1 MSRSRSSSSNSGSGG
16 IFYELGKLTA
26 EGSDRENEMPD
37 PGDGAATLDE
47 GPGAGRLVY
56 FVVLAAVILGLAIG
70 QLNLTPGLVIGL
82 VALWIVIAGISS
94 SVQIVQAYEKRALTV
109 FGAFERLL
117 DPGIHFVI
125 PFVSDTYQ
133 FDMRTEALDVPSQEA
148 ITRDNSPVRA
158 DAVVYIRVMN
168 AERAFLEVDDYRNA
182 TLNLAQTTLRAVIGD
197 MELDETLSQRERINE
212 RIQEE
217 LAGPTD
223 EWGVRVEAVEVREV
237 KPSQVVQDAMEQQT
251 AAERRRRAMILEAQ
265 GERRSSVER
274 AEGEKQANIIRAEGS
289 KQSQVLEAQGDAVA
303 TVLRA
308 RAADSMGERAIIEK
322 GMETL
327 QGIGAGEST
336 TFVLPQELTSLV
348 GRYGKHL
355 SGSDAGVIDVGN
367 SLEGREFDAEERE
380 MLGLDD
386 IENLAAGRVGDGARN
401 GHEVDIGDL
410 EPEPE
415 SDPSADD

>member
-1 MSRSRSSSSNSGSGG
+1 MSSRSRSSSGSGDSG
-16 IFYELGKLTA
+16 GVFYELGQLSR
-26 EGSDRENEMPD
+26 ELSD
-37 PGDGAATLDE
+37 GDDGGTPAAGDESASLDR
-47 GPGAGRLVY
+47 GPGTGRLVY
-56 FVVLAAVILGLAIG
+56 YVVIAAVLLGLFFG
-70 QLNLTPGLVIGL
+70 QLDLTPELVVGLVLLG
-82 VALWIVIAGISS
+82 VVIAAVSS

-109 FGAFERLL
+109 FGANKGLL
-117 DPGIHFVI
+117 DPGIHLVP
-125 PFVSDTYQ
+125 PFVSKVYQ
-133 FDMRTEALDVPSQEA
+133 YDMRTEALDVPSQEA

-158 DAVVYIRVMN
+158 DAVVYIRVMD
-168 AERAFLEVDDYRNA
+168 AERAFLEVDDYRRA

-197 MELDETLSQRERINE
+197 MELDETLSQRERIND

-237 KPSQVVQDAMEQQT
+237 KPSRAVQDAMEQQT

-274 AEGEKQANIIRAEGS
+274 AEGEKQANIIRAEGA
-289 KQSQVLEAQGDAVA
+289 KQSQVLEAQGDALA

-308 RAADSMGERAIIEK
+308 RAADSMGERAVIER

-327 QGIGAGEST
+327 ETIGEGDAT

-355 SGSDAGVIDVGN
+355 SGGDAGVIDVGS
-367 SLEGREFDAEERE
+367 SLERCS
-380 MLGLDD
+380 
-386 IENLAAGRVGDGARN
+386 
-401 GHEVDIGDL
+401 
-410 EPEPE
+410 P
-415 SDPSADD
+415 

>member
-1 MSRSRSSSSNSGSGG
+1 
-16 IFYELGKLTA
+16 
-26 EGSDRENEMPD
+26 
-37 PGDGAATLDE
+37 
-47 GPGAGRLVY
+47 
-56 FVVLAAVILGLAIG
+56 
-70 QLNLTPGLVIGL
+70 
-82 VALWIVIAGISS
+82 
-94 SVQIVQAYEKRALTV
+94 
-109 FGAFERLL
+109 
-117 DPGIHFVI
+117 
-125 PFVSDTYQ
+125 
-133 FDMRTEALDVPSQEA
+133 
-148 ITRDNSPVRA
+148 
-158 DAVVYIRVMN
+158 
-168 AERAFLEVDDYRNA
+168 
-182 TLNLAQTTLRAVIGD
+182 

-212 RIQEE
+212 RIQDE

-355 SGSDAGVIDVGN
+355 SGSDAGVIDVGS
-367 SLEGREFDAEERE
+367 SLEGREFDADERE

-386 IENLAAGRVGDGARN
+386 IESLAAGLPGDGASPN
-401 GHEVDIGDL
+401 GHETDTED
-410 EPEPE
+410 PELE
-415 SDPSADD
+415 SDPSVDD

>member
-26 EGSDRENEMPD
+26 EGSDGNEMPD

-56 FVVLAAVILGLAIG
+56 FVVLAAVILGLAVG
-70 QLNLTPGLVIGL
+70 QLNITPGLVIGL
-82 VALWIVIAGISS
+82 VALWIVIAGVSS

-212 RIQEE
+212 RIQDE

-355 SGSDAGVIDVGN
+355 SGSDAGVIDVGS
-367 SLEGREFDAEERE
+367 SLEGREFDADERE

-386 IENLAAGRVGDGARN
+386 IENLAAGLPGDGASTN
-401 GHEVDIGDL
+401 GHEVDL
-410 EPEPE
+410 EDPELE
-415 SDPSADD
+415 SDPSVDD